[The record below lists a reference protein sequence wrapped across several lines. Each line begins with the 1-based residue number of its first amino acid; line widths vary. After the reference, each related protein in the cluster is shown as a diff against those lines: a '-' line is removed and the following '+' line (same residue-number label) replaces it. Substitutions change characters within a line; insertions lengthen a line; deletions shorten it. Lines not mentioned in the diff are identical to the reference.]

1 MLRVARSIQLATR
14 NWGMIGNANH
24 ETDVN
29 TAGFTKL
36 NYLQNS
42 VLRRTQSVLRLAVW
56 QNLWSHKTP
65 ATTTAGDVNDAH
77 YDAAL

>member
-14 NWGMIGNANH
+14 NWGLIGNANH

-42 VLRRTQSVLRLAVW
+42 VFDTNIICVVSDGSAEPVV
-56 QNLWSHKTP
+56 T
-65 ATTTAGDVNDAH
+65 
-77 YDAAL
+77 